1 MIGEDYMHRIKLILI
16 VLAIVV
22 LSATS
27 FECIAQAAQIPN
39 INRHSAYVGTVL
51 EISSSEATVE
61 VDRKLAK
68 RPGRRRPGARRSTG
82 VVVVD
87 ENAGNNQ
94 EQDIIQE
101 GERKQDQERE
111 KEEERKKEQER
122 KKDEERINKED
133 WFR

>member
-1 MIGEDYMHRIKLILI
+1 MHKIKMILI
-16 VLAIVV
+16 TLAIVV

-27 FECIAQAAQIPN
+27 FKCIAQAAQVPSFDN
-39 INRHSAYVGTVL
+39 HKGYVGTVL
-51 EISSSEATVE
+51 EISASEATVE
-61 VDRKLAK
+61 VNRKLAK
-68 RPGRRRPGARRSTG
+68 RPGGRRRPGARRSVG

-101 GERKQDQERE
+101 QERKQDQER
-111 KEEERKKEQER
+111 KEEEERRKEQER
-122 KKDEERINKED
+122 KKYEEKINKED